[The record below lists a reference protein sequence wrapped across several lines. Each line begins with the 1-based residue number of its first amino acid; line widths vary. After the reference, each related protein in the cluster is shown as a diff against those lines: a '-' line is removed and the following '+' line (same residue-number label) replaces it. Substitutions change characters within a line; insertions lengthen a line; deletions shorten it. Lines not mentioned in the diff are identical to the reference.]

1 MIITRPELKNEA
13 LATLRGKWT
22 QPVLAALILF
32 VVSALTEGGNQT
44 QSTTFITIGF
54 LVSLLVQLNLS
65 YGFSVGMLRF
75 RRGREESVSEMLSAG
90 FKEDY
95 GRVLGIELLKSIF
108 IVLWCLLLIIPGIIK
123 SYAYAMTEFIAED
136 NPLLG
141 PNECIDRSKAMMNG
155 HKMDLFLLDL
165 SYIGWILLGIISL
178 GIGFLWIGPWMQ
190 MAHVKFYEEIKQEQM
205 MV

>member
-1 MIITRPELKNEA
+1 MKNEA

-54 LVSLLVQLNLS
+54 LVSLLVLLNLS

-165 SYIGWILLGIISL
+165 SYIGWILLGLLSL
-178 GIGFLWIGPWMQ
+178 GIGFLWIRPWMQ
-190 MAHVKFYEEIKQEQM
+190 MAHVRFYEEIKQEQM

>member
-165 SYIGWILLGIISL
+165 SYIGWILLGLLSL
-178 GIGFLWIGPWMQ
+178 GIGFLWISPWMQ
-190 MAHVKFYEEIKQEQM
+190 MAHVRFYEEIKQEQM
-205 MV
+205 MA

>member
-108 IVLWCLLLIIPGIIK
+108 IVLWCLLLVIPGIIK

-165 SYIGWILLGIISL
+165 SYIGWILLGLLSL
-178 GIGFLWIGPWMQ
+178 GIGFLWISPWMQ
-190 MAHVKFYEEIKQEQM
+190 MAHVRFYEEIKQEQM